1 MSASAAKHS
10 CAVALR
16 ARHACSCACFGG
28 CPDFFPRRYALWKDK
43 LHIDEVKAT
52 GIDPRA
58 ADRTTSKFIV
68 GAGTQDLAGKVAWNT
83 CALLNPQDR
92 AAIDKKECD
101 APGQIII
108 PNQRAHSTAGT
119 RSWVSRRK

>member
-1 MSASAAKHS
+1 MFALVTLWSDLIALS
-10 CAVALR
+10 C
-16 ARHACSCACFGG
+16 S
-28 CPDFFPRRYALWKDK
+28 YALWKDK

-92 AAIDKKECD
+92 AAIDKKE
-101 APGQIII
+101 
-108 PNQRAHSTAGT
+108 
-119 RSWVSRRK
+119 